1 MKKFLLTGLMAAVL
15 FFSACEYVEE
25 IIIYHEPYLNIYANV
40 SAADKDLN
48 YVHVFR
54 TTGYGEPDRYEVD
67 SVIYHEFYN
76 PSSGDTIRYETLHID
91 TSYTVKDA
99 EVAYISGTDTIRF
112 YEYAQGVYVPVDTNY
127 TINTG
132 QAYNMFVKTE
142 EFGTAAA
149 TETAMASVS
158 WLDTSRCV
166 ISLSNP
172 ADTLK
177 WENIANAYNVI
188 FTIHYQYEYWE
199 GYYTF
204 ESEEVREPFWTYD
217 TNRYDNLFN
226 PDPFYSAIHGEWSE
240 SDSLEL
246 TVSVVAYSD
255 SYLDYKSL
263 EQMEATTGIIRYPSI
278 NDFRINIDGALG
290 AFTSISVSG
299 ERKVLF
305 VP

>member
-1 MKKFLLTGLMAAVL
+1 MKKMFLIGLMAAML

-25 IIIYHEPYLNIYANV
+25 VIIYHEPYLNIYANV
-40 SAADKDLN
+40 TAADKDLN
-48 YVHVFR
+48 YVHVFN
-54 TTGYGEPDRYEVD
+54 TTGYGEPDRYEID

-76 PSSGDTIRYETLHID
+76 PSSGDTIRYETLYID

-99 EVAYISGTDTIRF
+99 EVAYINGSDTIRF
-112 YEYAQGVYVPVDTNY
+112 YESAQGVYIPLDTNFV
-127 TINTG
+127 INTG
-132 QAYNMFVKTE
+132 SEYVLYVKTE
-142 EFGTAAA
+142 DFGTVTAR
-149 TETAMASVS
+149 ERAMAGVE
-158 WLDTSRCV
+158 WENTEPCV

-177 WENIANAYNVI
+177 WNNIANAYNVI

-204 ESEEVREPFWTYD
+204 ESEEVRQPFWVYD
-217 TNRYDNLFN
+217 SSNYDKLFN
-226 PDPFYSAIHGEWSE
+226 QDPFWEQIYGEWSE
-240 SDSLEL
+240 SDTLEL
-246 TVSVVAYSD
+246 SVSVVAYSD

-263 EQMEATTGIIRYPSI
+263 EQMQATTGIIRYPTI
-278 NDFRINIDGALG
+278 NDFRVNIDGALG